1 MGDTYW
7 LFAFSV
13 VLLIDL
19 AIGIAVGWFWRGATG
34 AERDISSEREAF
46 EQMFRR
52 NDELFRVI
60 YTLLRQSR
68 EYMWRFDLA
77 RKRLSKLP
85 PSAATRVVV
94 ELIESVQQMHG
105 TLTTTH
111 NQLQR
116 QVDLSQEATAAAR
129 QAHGSIAESKPPPAD
144 QPALGGDADAP
155 PGLMATI
162 PVEAVTSDARSEERH
177 PYHYQQMVAPYV
189 GGKIPTPEMFKPVQ
203 CCDLSS
209 GGVSFLMADRLRS
222 DMIVITVGDER
233 NLVYR
238 TARVVQI
245 TEVQDE
251 EECGGV
257 FRVGCQ
263 FTGRLHRHLFA

>member
-1 MGDTYW
+1 MGETYW

-34 AERDISSEREAF
+34 VQRDTGADRDAF
-46 EQMFRR
+46 ERLFHR
-52 NDELFRVI
+52 NDELFRLI
-60 YTLLRQSR
+60 NMLLRQSR

-129 QAHGSIAESKPPPAD
+129 QAHGSTVASKPPTAN
-144 QPALGGDADAP
+144 QPALGADTEAA
-155 PGLMATI
+155 PGLTPALRPEVI
-162 PVEAVTSDARSEERH
+162 SPDARGEERH
-177 PYHYQQMVAPYV
+177 PYQYQQMVAPYI
-189 GGKIPTPEMFKPVQ
+189 GGKIPTPEMFKAVQ

-209 GGVSFLMADRLRS
+209 GGVAFLTVDRPRS
-222 DMIVITVGDER
+222 DMIVITIGDER

-238 TARVVQI
+238 TARVVEI
-245 TEVQDE
+245 SEDQDE
-251 EECGGV
+251 DSGGV